1 MVVRAR
7 TVAIFFIEVGKNR
20 MNKGFVSALYTV
32 NIIAQ
37 AIFTLLTPAA
47 IFFAVAFLL
56 VEYASAPE
64 WSYAVAIV
72 IGILIGFYS
81 MIKFIISAMKNLE
94 RLEEQRKNNNGK
106 EKQNEK

>member
-1 MVVRAR
+1 M
-7 TVAIFFIEVGKNR
+7 
-20 MNKGFVSALYTV
+20 
-32 NIIAQ
+32 
-37 AIFTLLTPAA
+37 
-47 IFFAVAFLL
+47 
-56 VEYASAPE
+56 EYASAPE